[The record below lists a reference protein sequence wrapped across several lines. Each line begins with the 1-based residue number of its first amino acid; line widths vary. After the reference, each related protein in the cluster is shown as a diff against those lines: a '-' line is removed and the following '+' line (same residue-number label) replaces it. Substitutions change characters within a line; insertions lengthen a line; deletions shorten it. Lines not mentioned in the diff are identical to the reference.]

1 MKRRNI
7 EAYDLTKENQPS
19 VQDELRE
26 LRGAIERQ
34 TAALEDLTALV
45 MGLVTGEKV
54 TKLS

>member
-1 MKRRNI
+1 MKRGEI
-7 EAYDLTKENQPS
+7 ETFDLVKENQPS

-26 LRGAIERQ
+26 LRVAIDRQ